1 MSYAL
6 SSSAL
11 SPVIKY
17 TYVCQN
23 EGTIMINTKTFG
35 ELKLEALCLDSN
47 QMVPI
52 PEPLNIANRIDILI
66 NPEICS
72 KYQITV

>member
-1 MSYAL
+1 
-6 SSSAL
+6 
-11 SPVIKY
+11 
-17 TYVCQN
+17 
-23 EGTIMINTKTFG
+23 MINTKTFG

-72 KYQITV
+72 KYQITVQVMSPNISYTILASADDIVTLPLNK